1 MIKVADLI
9 KKRAEKIYPRLA
21 WLMLKN
27 IYLMNGDINK
37 KGEINAVMILISI
50 SEDIESN
57 KRRNILRLMV
67 YGGKQLTFA
76 KKY

>member
-9 KKRAEKIYPRLA
+9 KKMAEKSDPRLS

-27 IYLMNGDINK
+27 IYLMNGDLNN

-50 SEDIESN
+50 SEDIQAN
-57 KRRNILRLMV
+57 KKRQSLRLTV
-67 YGGKQLTFA
+67 
-76 KKY
+76 

>member
-1 MIKVADLI
+1 MEDLI
-9 KKRAEKIYPRLA
+9 KKMSEKSDPRLS

-27 IYLMNGDINK
+27 IYLINSDLNN

>member
-1 MIKVADLI
+1 MIKVSILIHKRLKQIDLRI
-9 KKRAEKIYPRLA
+9 A

-50 SEDIESN
+50 SEDIQAN
-57 KRRNILRLMV
+57 KKRQSLRLTV
-67 YGGKQLTFA
+67 
-76 KKY
+76 